1 MSSGSTLGE
10 GETNN
15 DIHRP
20 NKSAMEG
27 ENWTSKNFMHL
38 DNVSTL
44 GHGRIKSGHLLEY
57 DEAESPETF
66 HEEFLAD
73 LNVNGKIQ

>member
-1 MSSGSTLGE
+1 
-10 GETNN
+10 
-15 DIHRP
+15 
-20 NKSAMEG
+20 
-27 ENWTSKNFMHL
+27 MHL

-44 GHGRIKSGHLLEY
+44 GHSRIKSGHLLEY